1 MLKASPPFLLMEFG
15 GGAFRRQLGLG
26 ELMGWDPHDGI
37 SALQRACCPSL
48 PCEDTVKA
56 AGASESRCEAPGG
69 TVRRRVSRSSS
80 RAQERGREAQ
90 PRPGAR
96 KLYRGKVHVRDPRLG
111 PGGTRVPAG
120 WGGKKRRQSDP
131 ENLCSWRTDMG
142 EQKGGT
148 QGGSFIHLHTR
159 SASAPSPSPFPTV
172 QLRWVAALW
181 HPRGQAWRGMV
192 GTAASWGRTAPRT
205 HKDVLSPLRADG
217 VVVKSTAVVQSHG
230 AELQAA
236 AEKKQRLQCELQS
249 RPGSAGL
256 YGLCSPGKVAPC
268 LWCTLSPQSLV
279 FKLHFLLPGLHQ
291 HCTLHPRAKDTSG
304 PWGLLHP
311 SLPEPRARAGPHL

>member
-90 PRPGAR
+90 PGPGAR

-120 WGGKKRRQSDP
+120 WGGRR
-131 ENLCSWRTDMG
+131 
-142 EQKGGT
+142 GGRVT
-148 QGGSFIHLHTR
+148 
-159 SASAPSPSPFPTV
+159 
-172 QLRWVAALW
+172 LRIYVL
-181 HPRGQAWRGMV
+181 G
-192 GTAASWGRTAPRT
+192 GRTWGNRKGERRGDPSFT
-205 HKDVLSPLRADG
+205 
-217 VVVKSTAVVQSHG
+217 
-230 AELQAA
+230 
-236 AEKKQRLQCELQS
+236 
-249 RPGSAGL
+249 
-256 YGLCSPGKVAPC
+256 
-268 LWCTLSPQSLV
+268 CTLAQP
-279 FKLHFLLPGLHQ
+279 LP
-291 HCTLHPRAKDTSG
+291 LHPAPFRPCS
-304 PWGLLHP
+304 
-311 SLPEPRARAGPHL
+311 

>member
-90 PRPGAR
+90 PGPGAR

-181 HPRGQAWRGMV
+181 HP
-192 GTAASWGRTAPRT
+192 
-205 HKDVLSPLRADG
+205 
-217 VVVKSTAVVQSHG
+217 
-230 AELQAA
+230 
-236 AEKKQRLQCELQS
+236 
-249 RPGSAGL
+249 
-256 YGLCSPGKVAPC
+256 
-268 LWCTLSPQSLV
+268 
-279 FKLHFLLPGLHQ
+279 
-291 HCTLHPRAKDTSG
+291 
-304 PWGLLHP
+304 
-311 SLPEPRARAGPHL
+311 